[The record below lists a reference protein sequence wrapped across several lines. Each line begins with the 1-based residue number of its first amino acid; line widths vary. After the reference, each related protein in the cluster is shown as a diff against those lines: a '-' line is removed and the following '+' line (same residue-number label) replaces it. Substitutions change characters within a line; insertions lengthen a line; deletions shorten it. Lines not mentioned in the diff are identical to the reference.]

1 MESLG
6 NRKRALSDEDDS
18 ESESVQSEPPAY
30 VILPRSKGNVKKD
43 GSPRKK
49 YATRKFA
56 QLDRQ
61 GNVIKVWNSAAAAAT
76 HFGIKSDAIG
86 HAANPN
92 QRQKFAGGYR
102 WARHEPDLAGE
113 VWRVH
118 PVYTHIRASN
128 KGRVQL
134 SKGKKTFGTTEKDG
148 YKRIQLYLPRRKHFS
163 VHRLVM
169 QTFCPFDGD
178 DDQMEVNHRDGNK
191 GNNALENLEW
201 NTSRENIE
209 HYTQQLL
216 PKYKRRC
223 IAEDVLAGRMTR
235 SETVTETKTV
245 ARPDGTVETVTTT
258 RKDGRR
264 IVDVND
270 ADDRAWL
277 ERQDFWDEVQKLL
290 AKQT

>member
-1 MESLG
+1 MEPLG

-30 VILPRSKGNVKKD
+30 VIRPRSKGNVKKD

-61 GNVIKVWNSAAAAAT
+61 GNVLKVWDSAAAAAT
-76 HFGIKSDAIG
+76 HFGIKEQGIAN
-86 HAANPN
+86 AANPK
-92 QRQKFAGGYR
+92 QIQKSAGGYR
-102 WARHEPDLAGE
+102 WTRHEPDLAGE

-118 PVYTHIRASN
+118 PVYTHIRVSN

-134 SKGKKTFGTTEKDG
+134 SKGKKTAGWSHEG
-148 YKRIQLYLPRRKHFS
+148 YKRIRLYVPGRKYIF

-169 QTFCPFDGD
+169 QTFRPFDGD
-178 DDQMEVNHRDGNK
+178 DDLMQVNHKDGNK
-191 GNNALENLEW
+191 ENNALENLEW
-201 NTSRENIE
+201 NTSLENIE
-209 HYTQQLL
+209 HYTQKLL

>member
-1 MESLG
+1 MEPLG

-18 ESESVQSEPPAY
+18 ESESVQSELPAY
-30 VILPRSKGNVKKD
+30 VTRPRSNWHVKKD

-61 GNVIKVWNSAAAAAT
+61 GNVLKVWDSAAAAAT
-76 HFGIKSDAIG
+76 HFGIKAKAIAN
-86 HAANPN
+86 AAAPD

-118 PVYTHIRASN
+118 PVYTHIRVSN

-134 SKGKKTFGTTEKDG
+134 SKGKKTFGSTDEHG
-148 YKRIQLYLPRRKHFS
+148 YKRIKLFRKKLFR

-169 QTFCPFDGD
+169 QTFRPFDGD
-178 DDQMEVNHRDGNK
+178 DDQMDVNHKDGNK

-201 NTSRENIE
+201 NTPRENIE
-209 HYTQQLL
+209 HYTQKLL
-216 PKYKRRC
+216 PKYKRRR
-223 IAEDVLAGRMTR
+223 IAEDVVAGRMTR

-277 ERQDFWDEVQKLL
+277 EGQDFWDEVQKLL